1 MSDEKPPPRSGGV
14 NVEGGGDVNVG
25 GDVAGRDVI
34 KTTTTNV
41 GFGPK
46 DVQRLVVTVAVLV
59 FVTAGCFFT
68 GGLAVGGVA
77 FVALQRPVISTNEA
91 SANRFASSLS
101 DLRALSP
108 GQPFVLNF
116 TEEEISSYF
125 RLRLAPQSGVTDGKV
140 RLLAEPGQ
148 LAVGGRASDLG
159 NLRFAATFDLQ
170 DTPGAP
176 LHLKAAA
183 VQILSLGT
191 WGESGAFGWVTVPTQ
206 LLQPLADRLNNLFG
220 NIQLNSDSVEAT
232 AFLPNS
238 PAWAVSGVAR

>member
-25 GDVAGRDVI
+25 GDVVGRDVV

-46 DVQRLVVTVAVLV
+46 DVQRLVITVAVLV

-77 FVALQRPVISTNEA
+77 FVALQRPVTSDNVPAADRFE
-91 SANRFASSLS
+91 SALS

-125 RLRLAPQSGVTDGKV
+125 RLRFSPQSGVTDGKV

-148 LAVGGRASDLG
+148 LVVGGRASDLG
-159 NLRFAATFDLQ
+159 NLRFAATFGLQ

-176 LHLKAAA
+176 LHLTAAA
-183 VQILSLGT
+183 VQILPLGT
-191 WGESGAFGWVTVPTQ
+191 WGESGAFGWVPVPTQ

-220 NIQLNSDSVEAT
+220 NVQLSSVEAT
-232 AFLPNS
+232 ASLPDHP